1 MDIKHAKILT
11 SATPDEVNEFVM
23 GKNVDQ
29 IVPVIQKNT
38 YNGKEVGDYISQYI
52 IYWFEQMEVRYGL
65 DIIRNY
71 VSYNGENLLL
81 GI

>member
-52 IYWFEQMEVRYGL
+52 IYWFE
-65 DIIRNY
+65 
-71 VSYNGENLLL
+71 
-81 GI
+81 